1 MRIKHFLKLKAENNQ
16 ETWIIITR
24 YNLASILYR
33 IIDNPQPIIYFYYED
48 IISHIK
54 TQKSILYTQNNSKNI
69 YNQILQNDYEKYQ
82 LIGQSIWNQFT
93 EQNLWNQIWNN
104 TFYSYCLPEKNN
116 ILHRILHYATRTNDH
131 IYIGGQ
137 IKKTFFFCEW

>member
-16 ETWIIITR
+16 EPWIIITG

-54 TQKSILYTQNNSKNI
+54 IQKSILYTQNNSKNI

-93 EQNLWNQIWNN
+93 KQNL
-104 TFYSYCLPEKNN
+104 
-116 ILHRILHYATRTNDH
+116 
-131 IYIGGQ
+131 
-137 IKKTFFFCEW
+137 